1 MNKSIKNLLILLFCG
16 LMACSEKTSEVGDP
30 PQVIKQEALDFNALS
45 LTDMS
50 AFKPAAKNWQI
61 VGNAYV
67 DQSKE
72 RTFVST
78 EGTGI
83 LLNTPNKMTR
93 DNLFT
98 SFEHGDIEM
107 ELDVMMPIQ
116 SNSGLYFQGR
126 YEVQLLDSWGVK
138 KPQHSDIGGIYQRW
152 DDSRE
157 KKGYEGYAPKV
168 NAAKAPGLWQ
178 HFKIKFHA
186 PKFDAAGNK
195 VKNAWFEE
203 VWLNG
208 VLLHENQ
215 EVSGPTRSGA
225 FEDEKPMGPLMIQGD
240 HAAVAIRNIKYKSY
254 GDQRVTFSDMKMRE
268 YKNERTFI
276 PNLDSMELEREINVD
291 SISSLLAS
299 GNNPQKLLVFNGKMG
314 IPATGKYLFKSLLDR
329 AGACLIIKGDTILNS
344 DGDFS
349 RQREGRDAIQLE
361 KGDVPFT
368 FIYNKFRSNSR
379 GLALLVEGPSI
390 QQYDLAAPGS
400 WPKRNNNSE
409 SVTIA
414 LDEET
419 VLQRG
424 FFNHGDRKRTHVIS
438 VGSPQDVHYAFDLSF
453 GSLLQVWGG
462 GFLDVTKMWVGR
474 GGEQLSVPVGIAVS
488 SHGDPDF
495 AFLEDENTVW
505 PDTVSAN
512 GDYRQVGYKLD
523 KGGNPTFSTK
533 IGDSKVTNKF
543 IPSDKLRRLDRV
555 ITTDTKEAIWHKI
568 GEGSMIEK
576 LSENIYAIDD
586 KSYFVDFSGNGELKP
601 VIRQSDG
608 KDELLVQI
616 PAGSNKITYQL
627 TW

>member
-1 MNKSIKNLLILLFCG
+1 MNNLFKNLLVILFCG
-16 LMACSEKTSEVGDP
+16 LLACTEKTSEKVESP
-30 PQVIKQEALDFNALS
+30 KVKPKEVLPFKRLS
-45 LTDMS
+45 LDDMS
-50 AFKPAAKNWQI
+50 SFKPVARNWQI
-61 VGNAYV
+61 VGNTYV

-83 LLNTPNKMTR
+83 LLNTPDKTTR

-126 YEVQLLDSWGVK
+126 YEVQLFDSWGVK
-138 KPQHSDIGGIYQRW
+138 NPQHSDIGGIYQRW

-208 VLLHENQ
+208 VLIHENQ

-240 HAAVAIRNIKYKSY
+240 HAAVAIRNIKYKLY
-254 GDQRVTFSDMKMRE
+254 GDQRVTFSGMKMKE
-268 YKNERTFI
+268 YKNELSLI
-276 PNLDSMELEREINVD
+276 PNLDSLELEREISVD

-314 IPATGKYLFKSLLDR
+314 IPQTGKYLFKSLLDR
-329 AGACLIIKGDTILNS
+329 AGACLIIKGDTVLNS

-361 KGDVPFT
+361 KGNVPFT

-379 GLALLVEGPSI
+379 GLGLLVEGPGI
-390 QQYDLAAPGS
+390 QQYDLTGPGS
-400 WPKRNNNSE
+400 WPKRNGNSQ

-414 LDEET
+414 LEEET

-438 VGSPQDVHYAFDLSF
+438 VGSPQAVHYAFDLSF
-453 GSLLQVWGG
+453 GSLLQIWGG

-488 SHGDPDF
+488 IHGNPDF
-495 AFLEDENTVW
+495 AFLENENTVW

-512 GDYRQVGYKLD
+512 GDYRQMGYKLD

-555 ITTDTKEAIWHKI
+555 ITTDTKEVIWHKI
-568 GEGSMIEK
+568 GEGSVIEA
-576 LSENIYAIDD
+576 LYENTYAIDD
-586 KSYFVDFSGNGELKP
+586 KSYFIDFTGNGDLKP

-608 KDELLVQI
+608 KDELLVKI
-616 PAGSNKITYQL
+616 PAGSNIITYQL